1 MPLTRVSHVTV
12 TCIRVSRDL
21 VCTAAEHVHKYVD
34 GHDLS
39 KEFDKS
45 VASDTKVCMLHVHNA
60 YNYIGLCI
68 YKACNAH
75 VRGEYKAYKS
85 GIEDLHVKVRLMHNQ
100 GSH

>member
-45 VASDTKVCMLHVHNA
+45 VASDTKVCMLHVHVHLQRLQV
-60 YNYIGLCI
+60 YYVI
-68 YKACNAH
+68 H
-75 VRGEYKAYKS
+75 
-85 GIEDLHVKVRLMHNQ
+85 RLMHIQ
-100 GSH
+100 GL